1 MRDVLLLNLLRLLG
15 LLPFRWVGR
24 IGAAAGR
31 LWYRQQ
37 GREVRNARVNLRL
50 CFPEMDDAE
59 REQLVRRN
67 LEQTGRSFAEMIR
80 IWMGRRLVMSEL
92 IDDNGFEDAGRE
104 LLKRGNGLIL
114 ALPHIGN
121 WELIG
126 DSLINITPAT
136 ALFRPPRM
144 KFMDSVMRAGRAR
157 TGVTPVPIDRQGL
170 KALHASLQRGEAV
183 VILPDQVPKTAGASG
198 VIAPFFGHP
207 AMTMTLIGRLARR
220 HKSPVLFCS
229 AIPDDASGR
238 YRLHHFVG
246 DPAIGD
252 PSMEVAATALNR
264 DVERCAREFPAH
276 YQWTYRRFEIP
287 GEPKANSPYSK
298 P

>member
-1 MRDVLLLNLLRLLG
+1 MRDLLLLNLLRVLG
-15 LLPFRWVGR
+15 LLPFPWVGR

-37 GREVRNARVNLRL
+37 GREVRNARINLRL
-50 CFPEMDDAE
+50 CFPEMDEAE
-59 REQLVRRN
+59 RERLVRRN

-80 IWMGRRLVMSEL
+80 IWLGRRLTMSTL
-92 IDDNGFEDAGRE
+92 IDDNGFEDAARD
-104 LLKRGNGLIL
+104 LLQRGNGLIL
-114 ALPHIGN
+114 ALPHSGN
-121 WELIG
+121 WELIA
-126 DSLINITPAT
+126 DSLINVTPAT
-136 ALFRPPRM
+136 ALFRPPRI
-144 KFMDSVMRAGRAR
+144 KFMDGIMRAGRAR

-183 VILPDQVPKTAGASG
+183 VILPDQVPKTVGASG

-220 HKSPVLFCS
+220 HNSPVLFCC
-229 AIPDDASGR
+229 AIPDEASGR
-238 YRLHHFVG
+238 HRLYHFEG

-252 PSMEVAATALNR
+252 ASMEVAAAALNR
-264 DVERCAREFPAH
+264 DVERCAREFPNH

-287 GEPKANSPYSK
+287 GEPKQASPYAK
-298 P
+298 R